1 LIFFSIIKGSGKTR
15 VLTSRIAYLLKNC
28 QVKPYEIFAVTFT
41 NKAAL
46 EMRHRISQI
55 LPGIQLNDMWLG
67 TFHGLGKFICFF
79 FFRLKKKSNFLLA
92 NRFLRIHC
100 KMIGLKNDFIIIDP
114 DDQLSIVKRIL
125 KDEITENNFYTD
137 KPKAIV
143 NFINKCKDE
152 GKRSFDIIPNYENRF
167 KQLIYTKYEKYIQEE
182 NKLDFAE
189 LILLTKG

>member
-1 LIFFSIIKGSGKTR
+1 
-15 VLTSRIAYLLKNC
+15 
-28 QVKPYEIFAVTFT
+28 
-41 NKAAL
+41 
-46 EMRHRISQI
+46 
-55 LPGIQLNDMWLG
+55 
-67 TFHGLGKFICFF
+67 
-79 FFRLKKKSNFLLA
+79 
-92 NRFLRIHC
+92 
-100 KMIGLKNDFIIIDP
+100 MIGLKNDFIIIDP